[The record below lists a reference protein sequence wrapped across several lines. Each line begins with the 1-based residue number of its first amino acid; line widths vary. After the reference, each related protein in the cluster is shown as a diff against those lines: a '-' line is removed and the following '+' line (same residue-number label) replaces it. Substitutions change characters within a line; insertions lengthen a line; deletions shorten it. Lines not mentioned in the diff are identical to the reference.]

1 MEGGG
6 FLRGVATIPKL
17 GAKINKIKKVNN
29 EKKSVDVKLSDGS
42 IIKMEYSS
50 SGREQVGTKN
60 LINFQEVFQ
69 TVQSLATDV
78 KGIVKKAKAKKTT
91 VEFGVELSAESGQ
104 LTALI
109 LKGSGTANLKFTFE
123 WEKSEE
129 VEAEIDK

>member
-1 MEGGG
+1 MN
-6 FLRGVATIPKL
+6 
-17 GAKINKIKKVNN
+17 NK
-29 EKKSVDVKLSDGS
+29 KKSVDVKLSDGS

-50 SGREQVGTKN
+50 SGREQVSTKN

-78 KGIVKKAKAKKTT
+78 KEIVKKAKAKKTT

-123 WEKSEE
+123 WENSDGLESK
-129 VEAEIDK
+129 INQ